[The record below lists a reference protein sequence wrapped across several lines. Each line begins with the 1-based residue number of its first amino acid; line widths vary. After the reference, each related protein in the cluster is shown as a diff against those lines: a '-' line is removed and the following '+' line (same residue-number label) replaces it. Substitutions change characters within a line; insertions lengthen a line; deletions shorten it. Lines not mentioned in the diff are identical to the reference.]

1 MRERSEQLEKNGG
14 LVETYYNSMDKVYCY
29 KLFFTD
35 KDKANSIYKK
45 FLENKN
51 IINIKL
57 YNE

>member
-35 KDKANSIYKK
+35 KDKANSIYKN
-45 FLENKN
+45 F
-51 IINIKL
+51 
-57 YNE
+57 